1 MSELLH
7 AGAAELA
14 RLLRA
19 KKASAREVMQATLAA
34 AERAH
39 ARLNCFV
46 RIDAEEALAAAEAA
60 DRSLARG
67 AVAGPLHG
75 VPMAHK
81 DMFYRE
87 GVASSLGSRIGPARP
102 APATATV
109 LKRLD
114 AAGAIQ
120 FGVLH
125 MTEFAYGPTGHN
137 YHLGHCRNA
146 WNPSYITGGS
156 SSGSGASVA
165 ARANFAALGSDT
177 GGSIRLP
184 AHFCG
189 VTGLKPTWGRVSRA
203 GAMPLAYSMDTVGPL
218 ARTVEDCALLLQ
230 AIAGNDPLDAT
241 SSPLPVPDYVAD
253 LERPVEGLR
262 IGVPRRYFYDGVD
275 PAIERPV
282 RESLDVFAALG
293 CRIVEVDLPDLEPW
307 NHAGTAIIAAEAAAL
322 HARWL
327 RERPQDYSEQLRAR
341 LELGACIGAV
351 QYINALRLRDR
362 ALKQW
367 LAHVMSKVDALHAP
381 VVSFATPTIAETDVR
396 GGARMTEVLAS
407 VTRLVRPANFLGVP
421 ALAVPCGFQ
430 PNGLPCAF
438 QLIGRPFA
446 EALLLRL
453 GHAYQRET
461 DWHRRRPPGV

>member
-1 MSELLH
+1 MRRRRSRRPTPRT
-7 AGAAELA
+7 AA
-14 RLLRA
+14 LRA
-19 KKASAREVMQATLAA
+19 ARSP
-34 AERAH
+34 
-39 ARLNCFV
+39 ARFTACPWRTRTCL
-46 RIDAEEALAAAEAA
+46 
-60 DRSLARG
+60 
-67 AVAGPLHG
+67 
-75 VPMAHK
+75 
-81 DMFYRE
+81 YRE

-102 APATATV
+102 APTTATV

-137 YHLGHCRNA
+137 YHLGHCRNP
-146 WNPSYITGGS
+146 WNPAYITGGS

-189 VTGLKPTWGRVSRA
+189 VSGLKPTWGRVCARRDAARVFDGHGGAARA
-203 GAMPLAYSMDTVGPL
+203 HGRGLRPSFACDRGRGS
-218 ARTVEDCALLLQ
+218 ARSDEQSAS
-230 AIAGNDPLDAT
+230 ASPIT
-241 SSPLPVPDYVAD
+241 SGSW
-253 LERPVEGLR
+253 ERPVEGLR
-262 IGVPRRYFYDGVD
+262 IGVPTRYFYDSID

-282 RESLDVFAALG
+282 RESLDVFASVG
-293 CRIVEVDLPDLEPW
+293 CRIVEVEPPDLEPW

-367 LAHVMSKVDALHAP
+367 LAQVMSKVDALHAP
-381 VVSFATPTIAETDVR
+381 VVSFATPTVAETDVG
-396 GGARMTEVLAS
+396 GGARMTEVLAR

-453 GHAYQRET
+453 GYAYQRET
-461 DWHRRRPPGV
+461 DWHRRAPAGG